1 MIDIKF
7 IKNEKETDP
16 RILLTVNGIIIDTIQ
31 KSGNL
36 VFDFTS
42 QGSISNIFYAFQ
54 RLIKT
59 QTGLDV
65 TYNQILHA
73 YEQLNKG
80 NKMKLSNPFPQRILH
95 LSALETEKIESWVYP
110 GGEVGVRVPTSL
122 IGSEQNVFFR
132 LQSAQDI
139 ITLLMAIDA
148 NTRAYPTNT
157 LLRDLIIPYI
167 PYARQD
173 RVATKGD
180 PLAIKVLVDLI
191 ELTGANKVHCLD
203 PHSEVTE
210 HYFKQKNIEFHGYSP
225 VFFIEHYINKIA
237 PGKKV
242 ILVSPDKGAKKKTL
256 SYLKELDAAIGVI
269 VCRKSRDPVSG
280 RLTQAE
286 FEEYIPK
293 QLDTDINIKDP
304 NIDLVIT
311 DDICDGGRTFM
322 NIVELLDYEGF
333 KNPVHLWTS
342 HAIYSYGIEGLLKK
356 FKTLGSTNSFLH
368 KHIHENLITI
378 PLDQQ

>member
-1 MIDIKF
+1 
-7 IKNEKETDP
+7 
-16 RILLTVNGIIIDTIQ
+16 
-31 KSGNL
+31 
-36 VFDFTS
+36 
-42 QGSISNIFYAFQ
+42 
-54 RLIKT
+54 
-59 QTGLDV
+59 
-65 TYNQILHA
+65 
-73 YEQLNKG
+73 
-80 NKMKLSNPFPQRILH
+80 MKLTNPFPQRILQ
-95 LSALETEKIESWVYP
+95 LSALETNKIESWVYP
-110 GGEVGVRVPTSL
+110 GGEVGVRVPTNL
-122 IGSEQNVFFR
+122 IRSEQDVFFR

-148 NTRAYPTNT
+148 HKRAIPSDAWLNH
-157 LLRDLIIPYI
+157 LIIPYI

-180 PLAIKVLVDLI
+180 PLAINVLVKLI
-191 ELTGANKVHCLD
+191 ALTEAANVHCLD

-210 HYFKQKNIEFHGYSP
+210 NCFACKSISFHGYSP
-225 VFFIEHYINKIA
+225 VFFIEQYINKVA

-242 ILVSPDKGAKKKTL
+242 ILVSPDKGAKSKTL
-256 SYLKELDAAIGVI
+256 KYLEELDSAIGVI
-269 VCRKSRDPVSG
+269 VCRKSREPVTG

-293 QLDTDINIKDP
+293 QLGSDINIKDP
-304 NIDLVIT
+304 NIELVVT

-322 NIVELLDYEGF
+322 NLVELLDYEGF

-368 KHIHENLITI
+368 KYTHENLITI
-378 PLDQQ
+378 PLDQR

>member
-1 MIDIKF
+1 M
-7 IKNEKETDP
+7 T
-16 RILLTVNGIIIDTIQ
+16 LT
-31 KSGNL
+31 
-36 VFDFTS
+36 
-42 QGSISNIFYAFQ
+42 
-54 RLIKT
+54 
-59 QTGLDV
+59 
-65 TYNQILHA
+65 
-73 YEQLNKG
+73 
-80 NKMKLSNPFPQRILH
+80 NPFPHRVT
-95 LSALETEKIESWVYP
+95 SFSVLETKKIESWVYP
-110 GGEVGVRVPTSL
+110 GGEVGVRVPETL
-122 IGSEQNVFFR
+122 IRSEADVFFR
-132 LQSAQDI
+132 LQSPQDI
-139 ITLLMAIDA
+139 ITLLMAVDA
-148 NTRAYPTNT
+148 TRRSYPTKAWLNQ
-157 LLRDLIIPYI
+157 LIIPYI

-191 ELTGANKVHCLD
+191 ALTGTNEVHCLD

-210 HYFKQKNIEFHGYSP
+210 HYFEQKGIDFYGYSP

-256 SYLKELDAAIGVI
+256 SYLEELDAAIGVI

-280 RLTQAE
+280 KLTQAE

-293 QLDTDINIKDP
+293 QLGTDINIKDP

-378 PLDQQ
+378 PLSQQ

>member
-1 MIDIKF
+1 
-7 IKNEKETDP
+7 
-16 RILLTVNGIIIDTIQ
+16 
-31 KSGNL
+31 
-36 VFDFTS
+36 
-42 QGSISNIFYAFQ
+42 
-54 RLIKT
+54 
-59 QTGLDV
+59 
-65 TYNQILHA
+65 
-73 YEQLNKG
+73 
-80 NKMKLSNPFPQRILH
+80 
-95 LSALETEKIESWVYP
+95 
-110 GGEVGVRVPTSL
+110 
-122 IGSEQNVFFR
+122 
-132 LQSAQDI
+132 
-139 ITLLMAIDA
+139 MAIDA
-148 NTRAYPTNT
+148 HKRAIPSDAWLNH
-157 LLRDLIIPYI
+157 LIIPYI

-191 ELTGANKVHCLD
+191 TLAGANELHCLD
-203 PHSEVTE
+203 PHSEVSE
-210 HYFKQKNIEFHGYSP
+210 YYFKQKGIVFHGYSP
-225 VFFIEHYINKIA
+225 VFFIEQYINKVA

-256 SYLKELDAAIGVI
+256 SYLEEIDAAIGVI
-269 VCRKSRDPVSG
+269 VCRKSREPVTG

-293 QLDTDINIKDP
+293 QLGSDINIKDP
-304 NIDLVIT
+304 NIELVVT

-368 KHIHENLITI
+368 KHTHENLITI
-378 PLDQQ
+378 PLDQR